1 MMPLCGD
8 FREHYPIES
17 VLSFHAKVSRGKP
30 MHVDSTAIRDIDY
43 DEDRRK
49 LFVRFTS
56 GAEYVYVGVPSPV
69 HRAFAEAPSKGGYFA
84 KEIRDSYPFS
94 RLSS

>member
-1 MMPLCGD
+1 MMGQCGV
-8 FREHYPIES
+8 FQEHCALES
-17 VLSFHAKVSRGKP
+17 VLTFHAKVSKGKP

-43 DEDRRK
+43 DEDRNK

-69 HRAFAEAPSKGGYFA
+69 HRAFAEAPSKGGFFA
-84 KEIRDSYPFS
+84 HEIRDRYPFN

>member
-1 MMPLCGD
+1 MMGLCGE
-8 FREHYPIES
+8 FQEHCATKSELNRNAQ
-17 VLSFHAKVSRGKP
+17 LSKDQA

-43 DEDRRK
+43 DENRHK

-84 KEIRDSYPFS
+84 SEIRDSYPFN